1 MQLYKQDGGKK
12 VINKKLWQNI
22 VLAMVAIALIGVL
35 ISHLFWEKDDS
46 YLEKAPHPLSQ
57 ELGRDSQE
65 EKITP
70 EHTKPRRPPRGIS
83 RRQKV
88 ATGKRRAL
96 KAKKR
101 PILVE
106 ATQAVIVRED
116 SDSAEASLPTGT
128 SGVGFTLHGID
139 TRAPDGIRAILPYGM
154 AHKGHSG
161 GHKIPRKSVLLGKA
175 SHQGDKIFINFDK
188 VIFPDGREFPIQA
201 HALDVADFTA
211 GIKGVRH
218 GNMDLKLAAAM
229 GLSMVGTMGEV
240 LAQKEALGGEYGR
253 ITVKSTLKDA
263 TLAGASDV
271 AKYEAQRRLEAT
283 QREAGREYLTLE
295 SGKELI
301 ITLTETFRQK
311 ERR

>member
-1 MQLYKQDGGKK
+1 MQFYKQDGGKK
-12 VINKKLWQNI
+12 VVNREFWQNVI
-22 VLAMVAIALIGVL
+22 LAMVAIALIGVL

-46 YLEKAPHPLSQ
+46 YLEKAPHPPSQ
-57 ELGRDSQE
+57 EVGRNSQE

-88 ATGKRRAL
+88 ATGKRRTL
-96 KAKKR
+96 QAKKR

-106 ATQAVIVRED
+106 ATQAVIIRED
-116 SDSAEASLPTGT
+116 LDSAEASLPTGT
-128 SGVGFTLHGID
+128 SAVGFTLHGID
-139 TRAPDGIRAILPYGM
+139 TRAPDGVRAILPYGM
-154 AHKGHSG
+154 AYKGSRE
-161 GHKIPRKSVLLGKA
+161 IPRKSVLLGKA
-175 SHQGDKIFINFDK
+175 SHQGNKIFINFDK
-188 VIFPDGREFPIQA
+188 VIFPDGREFSIQA